1 MLGSGEKAARM
12 HGLPRWSGWRRS
24 AKRAID
30 IVVSVAALIALSP
43 LLLVVAAAILL
54 QLGPPVLF
62 TQTRLGL
69 DGRSFTLHK
78 FRTMTS
84 ARGSDGRLLPDEVR
98 LTALGRLLRRSSI
111 DELPE
116 LLDVLRGAMSLVG
129 PRPLITAY
137 RDRYSAEQARRMDM
151 PPGITGLAQVSGR
164 NALTWKDRFELD
176 VAYVDTWSLALDLE
190 ILLRTF
196 LAVVRRE
203 GISAEGH
210 ATMPEFRGPEMRDLS
225 AAGGQTAPSPAGR
238 PRQDSRVEQEGR
250 HGAT

>member
-30 IVVSVAALIALSP
+30 ILLSVVALIALSP
-43 LLLVVAAAILL
+43 LLLAVAAWILVR
-54 QLGPPVLF
+54 LGPPVLF

-69 DGRSFTLHK
+69 RGRPFTIHK
-78 FRTMTS
+78 FRTMTG
-84 ARGSDGRLLPDEVR
+84 ARGPDGRPLPDEER
-98 LTALGRLLRRSSI
+98 LTALGRFLRRTSI

-116 LLDVLRGAMSLVG
+116 ILDVLRGAMSLVG

-164 NALTWKDRFELD
+164 NALTWEERFELD
-176 VAYVDTWSLALDLE
+176 VAYVDGWSLRLDLE
-190 ILLRTF
+190 IVLRTL
-196 LAVVRRE
+196 LAVLRRE

-210 ATMPEFRGPEMRDLS
+210 ATMPEFRGRQAPRPS
-225 AAGGQTAPSPAGR
+225 VVAGPAGPSPGG
-238 PRQDSRVEQEGR
+238 PRQGTKVDQEGR